1 MADNFDNPYSA
12 NLVGL
17 WDFRDGYTTD
27 DSGLGDGIAQDGVGA
42 GGATY
47 AGGWMLGNGSDS
59 QFNVAGD
66 QDGPFDLATGSL
78 ITSFKATAVPGSG
91 EQTVVSRGLSSQDD
105 ADGESFVIRVSEE
118 GVVSLSHADDGNT
131 VDFASDPGFFAAGDL
146 LTVSYGW
153 SPGGVTLV
161 VENSTQGTS
170 FTTGDD
176 VVGMT
181 LDVTADGEDS
191 FVIGADGD
199 GGNAFEG
206 SIDYVAVLDDNV
218 VQHNGGGLDGIVEGS
233 TGDDLIDTG
242 YLGDPEGDRIDNG
255 DAINPADG
263 PDDDLVNAGSGDDTV
278 LAGAGDDTVH
288 GGSGADSLSGGAGDD
303 VLQGDTDVPGGV
315 GGGGTREVFQ
325 WDLAP
330 DPDGGDPV
338 DPGDDLTAGFSQ
350 DTGSVTV
357 DFSVSTG
364 TGAPTSDFT
373 DVPQFVGNINTGGVA
388 ADPQSGLNSA
398 TSADASSADYQLDFS
413 GPVGDVSFRVSDIDA
428 DSVVNIT
435 AFDAA
440 GNPVVVNLAGGPGL
454 TMTDTDA
461 VSGYDTAAAKD
472 DDTFTSDDNPNTSML
487 VTIPGPVTSIVIT
500 HSQDGNISS
509 SVVVSDVFFDALGT
523 PPSVVPG
530 DDTIDGGD
538 GDDIILGNDGDDSLI
553 GGDGS
558 DSVDGGEGDDVI
570 DTSSDDLAPLPDR
583 GFDGYTGTTPNIPF
597 VPADADPFNDRDT
610 VDGGAGD
617 DLITTGDDNDLIAG
631 GAGFDT
637 IDGGIDDD
645 TIDGG
650 TDDDVITGGEGSDSL
665 LGGAGDD
672 TLYGGLDP
680 AFPDALNIM
689 DDGADG
695 RPVDPD
701 PTNGMDTIDGGA
713 GNDVIYGQDDDDLI
727 TGGSGDDFIDAG
739 IDDDT
744 VDGGDGSDIVLGGH
758 GDDLLAGGD
767 GVDLVLGGSGDDDIS
782 GNAGI
787 DILGGGEGDDT
798 IDGGADTD
806 LMFGGEGSDSLT
818 GGADSDLL
826 VGGDGDDILHGD
838 VNDGD
843 EGNSVDG
850 AADILLGGSGDDT
863 ILGGTGGDLIDGGEG
878 ADLLVGGADEDV
890 FIEVGPGDV
899 IDGSETGI
907 DNDTVVINGPAVINY
922 DPANPENGTIDFY
935 DLTTQTVIGTATFS
949 NIENVLFV
957 EDVINPTSP
966 LPAAPAPPPSG
977 DDVPAAPL
985 LPGARPLPGDG
996 VVEGTAGSDVID
1008 TSYLGDPD
1016 GDLIDAGDALLPG
1029 EVGDDDIVLAGDGGD
1044 TVISGAGDDEVFGEG
1059 GDDLIEGGSGDDVLR
1074 GESGA
1079 DTVYGETGEDEV
1091 SGGLGDDL
1099 LGGGAGD
1106 DVVSGGEGNDT
1117 LTGDDGN
1124 DLVAGG
1130 AGDDSLSGGEGN
1142 DLLSGGAG
1150 ADTVGLDSDS
1160 GLDLAF
1166 GGIGSDSFTGMGQG
1180 DTIYGGEDA
1189 DGSDIDVLDL
1199 TGAAEA
1205 QNAGGSLTVDLDDTN
1220 PENGVVTFFD
1230 ASGAETGT
1238 ANFYEIETVVVPCF
1252 TPGTRI
1258 ATPEGERRVE
1268 DLAVGDRVITRD
1280 NGIQVIRW
1288 LGTRSLES
1296 SDLKQA
1302 EHLQPILIREGAL
1315 GNGLPERDMMV
1326 SPNHRVL
1333 VANDKTALYFEDR
1346 EVLVAAKHLTGLV
1359 GIDAVETSSVTYIHF
1374 MFDQHEVVLSDGAW
1388 TESFQPG
1395 DQTLRGLD
1403 NTQRNEVFELFPEL
1417 KSEQGRVAYS
1427 SARRSLKRHE
1437 ARLLVH

>member
-17 WDFRDGYTTD
+17 WDFREGYTTD
-27 DSGLGDGIAQDGVGA
+27 DSGLGDGIAQDGVGS
-42 GGATY
+42 GGTTY
-47 AGGWMLGNGSDS
+47 AGGWMLGNGDGS
-59 QFNVAGD
+59 QFTVAGN
-66 QDGPFDLATGSL
+66 QDVPFDLATGSL
-78 ITSFKATAVPGSG
+78 ITSFKASAMPGSG

-118 GVVSLSHADDGNT
+118 GVVSLSHADDGKT
-131 VDFASDPGFFAAGDL
+131 VNFATDPGFFAAGDL

-153 SPGGVTLV
+153 SPGGVSLV

-218 VQHNGGGLDGIVEGS
+218 VQYNGGGLDGVVEGS

-288 GGSGADSLSGGAGDD
+288 GGGGADSLSGGAGDD

-357 DFSVSTG
+357 DFSVSNSTG
-364 TGAPTSDFT
+364 TPTSDFT

-388 ADPQSGLNSA
+388 ADPQSGLNAA
-398 TSADASSADYQLDFS
+398 TSADASTADYQLNFS

-472 DDTFTSDDNPNTSML
+472 DDTFTSDDNPDTSML

-530 DDTIDGGD
+530 NDTIDGGD

-570 DTSSDDLAPLPDR
+570 DTSSDDTAPLPDR

-617 DLITTGDDNDLIAG
+617 DLITTGDDNDLISG

-650 TDDDVITGGEGSDSL
+650 DDDDLIIGGEGSDSMI
-665 LGGAGDD
+665 GGAGND
-672 TLYGGLDP
+672 TIYGGLDP
-680 AFPDALNIM
+680 AFPDGLNIT
-689 DDGADG
+689 DDGSDG

-713 GNDVIYGQDDDDLI
+713 GDDVIYGQDDDDLI
-727 TGGSGDDFIDAG
+727 SGGAGNDMIDAG
-739 IDDDT
+739 IDDDS
-744 VDGGDGSDIVLGGH
+744 V
-758 GDDLLAGGD
+758 
-767 GVDLVLGGSGDDDIS
+767 
-782 GNAGI
+782 
-787 DILGGGEGDDT
+787 
-798 IDGGADTD
+798 
-806 LMFGGEGSDSLT
+806 T
-818 GGADSDLL
+818 GGT
-826 VGGDGDDILHGD
+826 
-838 VNDGD
+838 
-843 EGNSVDG
+843 
-850 AADILLGGSGDDT
+850 GDDT
-863 ILGGTGGDLIDGGEG
+863 ILGG
-878 ADLLVGGADEDV
+878 
-890 FIEVGPGDV
+890 
-899 IDGSETGI
+899 
-907 DNDTVVINGPAVINY
+907 
-922 DPANPENGTIDFY
+922 
-935 DLTTQTVIGTATFS
+935 Q
-949 NIENVLFV
+949 
-957 EDVINPTSP
+957 
-966 LPAAPAPPPSG
+966 
-977 DDVPAAPL
+977 
-985 LPGARPLPGDG
+985 
-996 VVEGTAGSDVID
+996 
-1008 TSYLGDPD
+1008 
-1016 GDLIDAGDALLPG
+1016 
-1029 EVGDDDIVLAGDGGD
+1029 
-1044 TVISGAGDDEVFGEG
+1044 
-1059 GDDLIEGGSGDDVLR
+1059 GDDVL
-1074 GESGA
+1074 
-1079 DTVYGETGEDEV
+1079 D
-1091 SGGLGDDL
+1091 
-1099 LGGGAGD
+1099 GGAGLD
-1106 DVVSGGEGNDT
+1106 QI
-1117 LTGDDGN
+1117 
-1124 DLVAGG
+1124 DLG
-1130 AGDDSLSGGEGN
+1130 AGD
-1142 DLLSGGAG
+1142 G
-1150 ADTVGLDSDS
+1150 ADSAL
-1160 GLDLAF
+1160 
-1166 GGIGSDSFTGMGQG
+1166 GGTGSDTITGLSQN
-1180 DTIYGGEDA
+1180 DIVYGGED
-1189 DGSDIDVLDL
+1189 DDDSDVDVLDL

-1205 QNAGGSLTVDLDDTN
+1205 QNPGGSLSVELDDTN
-1220 PENGVVTFFD
+1220 PENGVVTFFNAD
-1230 ASGAETGT
+1230 GDITGT
-1238 ANFYEIETVVVPCF
+1238 SNFYEIETVVVPCF

-1268 DLAVGDRVITRD
+1268 DLVVGDRVITRD

-1288 LGTRSLES
+1288 LGSRSLER

-1302 EHLQPILIREGAL
+1302 AHLQPILIREGAL